1 MSNFHFDV
9 ITLFPQAF
17 ELIKNSGV
25 ITRALE
31 KNLIGLNLHDLREFG
46 EGSYRQVD
54 DKPYGGGAGMVLKPE
69 PIFNAHESIRKFPK
83 SKTLLMTPQ
92 GKVLKQKD
100 LVRWSTLDQIII
112 ICGQYEGFDERV
124 RSLADEE
131 ISLGDYVLSGG
142 EIPAISI
149 INGLTRL
156 LPGTLGDPDSLV
168 DESHNSSLLEYPQY
182 TRPLIF
188 RDMKVPDV
196 LVSGNHKEIKLWR
209 SQKSFERTLERRND
223 LISNENYKKSPKSKR
238 INKESNLL
246 MKFRI
251 GNGYDIHRL
260 VEGRNLIIG
269 GITLQHPEN
278 LGLDGHSDADV
289 LIHSIM
295 DALLGALSL
304 GDIGKFFPPTEEKWK
319 NADSLFLLSKVIELI
334 RKEGWEVNNIDS
346 VIVAERPKIKPHVEA
361 MKKNISEILHID
373 ENLIGIK
380 ATTNEKLGPEGREEG
395 ISCHSVVSVS
405 YTHLT
410 LPTILLV

>member
-1 MSNFHFDV
+1 MSNFNFDV
-9 ITLFPQAF
+9 ITLFPKAF

-31 KNLIGLNLHDLREFG
+31 KNLIHMNLHDLREFG

-69 PIFNAHESIRKFPK
+69 PIYKAYESIRKSPK

-100 LVRWSTLDQIII
+100 LVRWSTLDQLII

-124 RSLADEE
+124 RYLADEE
-131 ISLGDYVLSGG
+131 VSMGDYVLSGG

-168 DESHNSSLLEYPQY
+168 DESHNSSLLEYPHY

-188 RDMKVPDV
+188 REMKVPDI
-196 LVSGNHKEIKLWR
+196 LVSGNHEEIKLWR

-223 LISNENYKKSPKSKR
+223 LISNENYKKSPQSKR

-269 GITLQHPEN
+269 GIKLQHPEN

-295 DALLGALSL
+295 DALLGAISL
-304 GDIGKFFPPTEEKWK
+304 GDIGKFFPPTDEKWK
-319 NADSLFLLSKVIELI
+319 NADSLILLSKVIELI
-334 RKEGWEVNNIDS
+334 REEGWEVNNIDS

-361 MKKNISEILHID
+361 MKRNISEILHID

-395 ISCHSVVSVS
+395 ISCHSVV
-405 YTHLT
+405 
-410 LPTILLV
+410 LLEKK